1 MSLDKNKR
9 VALLV
14 TLLFHVVV
22 VIALLFM
29 ALRTPLPLPGE
40 EGVEVNLGVSDAG
53 AGMRPVQPKIV
64 KPEPKTEKKVEKKTP
79 APQPKPEPV
88 PAKTVTQNTESA
100 PALEK
105 KKPVAPKTPKKKVIK
120 KEKVLPKPVVKK
132 PKAEV
137 KKESPKESTRPVVNK
152 RALFKV
158 PVGDKTQGQGD
169 KKGSNDQGKMRG
181 DKTSQSYSGKGGQG
195 HGISFSLGDR
205 GALYLDKPSS
215 NFTEQGAVVV
225 KIWVNPK
232 GKVVKAVVYAKG
244 TTVVDDSLRK
254 MAVAAARNSS
264 FSSDPTAPSEQIGT
278 ITYHFILKK

>member
-9 VALLV
+9 VALLI
-14 TLLFHVVV
+14 TLLFHVAV

-40 EGVEVNLGVSDAG
+40 EGVEVNLGMADAG
-53 AGMRPVQPKIV
+53 AGMQPLQPKIV

-79 APQPKPEPV
+79 VLPPKPEQV
-88 PAKTVTQNTESA
+88 PAKTVTQNTEPA

-105 KKPVAPKTPKKKVIK
+105 KKPVASKTSKKKVIK
-120 KEKVLPKPVVKK
+120 EEKVLPKTVVKK
-132 PKAEV
+132 PNTEV
-137 KKESPKESTRPVVNK
+137 KKESPKKPARPVVNK
-152 RALFKV
+152 KALFRL
-158 PVGDKTQGQGD
+158 PVGDKIQGQGD
-169 KKGSNDQGKMRG
+169 KKGSTDQGKMRG
-181 DKTSQSYSGKGGQG
+181 DKTSQSYSGRGGQG

-215 NFTEQGAVVV
+215 KFTEQGTVVV